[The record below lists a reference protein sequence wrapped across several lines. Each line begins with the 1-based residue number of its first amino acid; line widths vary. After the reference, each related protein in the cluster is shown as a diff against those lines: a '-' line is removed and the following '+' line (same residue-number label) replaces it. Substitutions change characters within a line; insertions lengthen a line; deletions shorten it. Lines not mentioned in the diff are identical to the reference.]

1 MILIF
6 LMILFTNLHAQST
19 DPNEIV
25 NSVIAKFSQ
34 VKDYEVD
41 IEIKVDVEF
50 LRVPDS
56 KAKLYF
62 KQPDKIKLKSEGFA
76 LLPKDGIDF
85 SPSSIIKGNYTA
97 IFERK
102 EKLNGTQTS
111 VVKIVPIN
119 ENTNII
125 LNTIW
130 VDDKNN
136 VIRKIESTTKT
147 QGTYTLEL
155 FYDTEFKYPLPKQ
168 MIFSF
173 NLDKMNLPKTFTN
186 TTPKSSK
193 KRFKDG
199 PVLGKVYVNYSNF
212 KVNNNISDKIFE
224 DEKID

>member
-1 MILIF
+1 MILI
-6 LMILFTNLHAQST
+6 LLTILFVNLNAQSN

-25 NSVIAKFSQ
+25 RSVISKFSV

-41 IEIKVDVEF
+41 INIIVDVEF
-50 LRVPDS
+50 LKVPES

-62 KQPDKIKLKSEGFA
+62 KQPDKVRLKSEGFA

-85 SPSSIIKGNYTA
+85 SPSSILKGNYTA

-102 EKLNGTQTS
+102 ENLNGFQTS

-125 LNTIW
+125 LSTIW
-130 VDDKNN
+130 IDDKNN
-136 VIRKIESTTKT
+136 IIRKVESTTKT
-147 QGTYTLEL
+147 QGTFTLEL
-155 FYDTEFKYPLPKQ
+155 FYDDNFKYPLPKQ

-173 NLDKMNLPKTFTN
+173 NLDKMNLPQTFTN

-199 PVLGKVYVNYSNF
+199 PVIGKVYVNYSNYL
-212 KVNNNISDKIFE
+212 VNRNLSDKIFE
-224 DEKID
+224 SDKD

>member
-6 LMILFTNLHAQST
+6 VMIMFISIKAQSN

-25 NSVIAKFSQ
+25 QSVISKFNQ
-34 VKDYEVD
+34 VRDYEAD

-50 LRVPDS
+50 LKVPDA

-62 KQPDKIKLKSEGFA
+62 KQPDKVKLKSEGFA

-97 IFERK
+97 IFERI
-102 EKLNGTQTS
+102 ENLNGVETS
-111 VVKIVPIN
+111 VIKIVPIN
-119 ENTNII
+119 ESTNII
-125 LNTIW
+125 LSTVWIDN
-130 VDDKNN
+130 KNKI
-136 VIRKIESTTKT
+136 IRKVESTTKT
-147 QGTYTLEL
+147 QGTYTIEL
-155 FYDTEFKYPLPKQ
+155 FYDDNFRYPLPKQ

-173 NLDKMNLPKTFTN
+173 NVDKMNLPQTFTN

-199 PVLGKVYVNYSNF
+199 PVIGKVFVNYKNYQ
-212 KVNNNISDKIFE
+212 VNKNLSDKIFE
-224 DEKID
+224 EEKN

>member
-1 MILIF
+1 MILILLF
-6 LMILFTNLHAQST
+6 ILFINLNAQTT

-25 NSVIAKFSQ
+25 NSVITKFNQ

-50 LRVPDS
+50 LKVPDS

-62 KQPDKIKLKSEGFA
+62 KQPDKVKLKSEGFA

-97 IFERK
+97 IFERT
-102 EKLNGTQTS
+102 ETLDRYQTS
-111 VVKIVPIN
+111 VVKIVPLN
-119 ENTNII
+119 QTTNII
-125 LNTIW
+125 LSTIW
-130 VDDKNN
+130 IDNKNYI
-136 VIRKIESTTKT
+136 IRKVESTTKT
-147 QGTYTLEL
+147 QGTYTIEL
-155 FYDTEFKYPLPKQ
+155 FYDDEFKYPLPKQ

-173 NLDKMNLPKTFTN
+173 NLDKMNLPQTFTN

-199 PVLGKVYVNYSNF
+199 PVIGKVFVNYSNYL
-212 KVNNNISDKIFE
+212 VNKNLSDKIFE
-224 DEKID
+224 DEKK

>member
-1 MILIF
+1 MMMIF
-6 LMILFTNLHAQST
+6 LIILFINLNAQSN

-25 NSVIAKFSQ
+25 ESVITNFNQ
-34 VKDYEVD
+34 VRDYEAD

-50 LRVPDS
+50 LKVPDS

-62 KQPDKIKLKSEGFA
+62 KQPDKVKLKSEGFA

-97 IFERK
+97 IFERR
-102 EKLNGTQTS
+102 ENLNGNQTS

-125 LNTIW
+125 LSTIW
-130 VDDKNN
+130 VDDKHK

-147 QGTYTLEL
+147 QGTFTIEL
-155 FYDTEFKYPLPKQ
+155 FYDSEFKYPLPKQ

-173 NLDKMNLPKTFTN
+173 NLDKMNLPQTFTN

-199 PVLGKVYVNYSNF
+199 PVIGKVLVNYTNYQ
-212 KVNNNISDKIFE
+212 VNRTLSDKIFE
-224 DEKID
+224 NDNE

>member
-1 MILIF
+1 MILI
-6 LMILFTNLHAQST
+6 LLTILFVNLNAQSI

-25 NSVIAKFSQ
+25 RSVITKFSN

-41 IEIKVDVEF
+41 INIKVDVEF
-50 LRVPDS
+50 LRVPES

-62 KQPDKIKLKSEGFA
+62 KQPDKVKLKSEGFA
-76 LLPKDGIDF
+76 LLPKDGINF
-85 SPSSIIKGNYTA
+85 SPSSILKGNYTA

-102 EKLNGTQTS
+102 ENLNGFQTS

-125 LNTIW
+125 LSTIW
-130 VDDKNN
+130 IDDKNN
-136 VIRKIESTTKT
+136 IIRKVESTTKT
-147 QGTYTLEL
+147 QGTFTLEL
-155 FYDTEFKYPLPKQ
+155 FYDDEFKYPLPKQ

-173 NLDKMNLPKTFTN
+173 NLDKMNLPQTFTN

-199 PVLGKVYVNYSNF
+199 PVIGKVYVNYSNYL
-212 KVNNNISDKIFE
+212 VNKNLSDKIFE
-224 DEKID
+224 DDKD

>member
-1 MILIF
+1 MVLIL
-6 LMILFTNLHAQST
+6 LSILFVNLNAQSN

-25 NSVIAKFSQ
+25 NSVITKFNV

-41 IEIKVDVEF
+41 INIKVDVEF
-50 LRVPDS
+50 LKVPDS

-62 KQPDKIKLKSEGFA
+62 KQPDKVKLKSEGFA

-85 SPSSIIKGNYTA
+85 SPTSILKGNYTA

-102 EKLNGTQTS
+102 ENLYGLETS

-125 LNTIW
+125 LSTIW
-130 VDDKNN
+130 IDNKNN
-136 VIRKIESTTKT
+136 IIRKVESTTKT
-147 QGTYTLEL
+147 QGTFTLEL
-155 FYDTEFKYPLPKQ
+155 FYDDDLKYPLPKQ

-173 NLDKMNLPKTFTN
+173 NLDKMNLPQTFTN

-193 KRFKDG
+193 KKFKDG
-199 PVLGKVYVNYSNF
+199 PVLGKVIVNYSNY
-212 KVNNNISDKIFE
+212 KVNKNLSDKIFE
-224 DEKID
+224 SDKN